1 MKNRRIQVVLAFLL
15 AIVLAYTYVLYD
27 LQIVQGADF
36 LARSTRKI
44 PEVQTVSAARGEIL
58 DRYGRPLVSNRL
70 SYNVV
75 LNTGR
80 MGDTESKNETLL
92 RLTQLCQAEGLT
104 WSDSLPISKT
114 APFYFTENTA
124 SSGSTAAIRFER
136 YLENRRAPKTEV
148 AEALREVASGRAM
161 MIWFRSHYGIP
172 EDMSDNDAR
181 ALIGVLYELEL
192 RSRFI
197 TQMAYTF
204 AEDVNHDF
212 IAKVKEEQL
221 PGVTMQATTTRV
233 FHTEYAAHLL
243 GRIAPLD
250 EKDVEY
256 FLEQGYSLDAIVG
269 KDGVELA
276 FEEELRGQAGVRE
289 VETNQ
294 AGKIVSETYRTE
306 PQPGSNIFLT
316 LDINLQGAVE
326 RILAEHM
333 PNFPEGKGAAAVI
346 IDVND
351 GGVLASASY
360 PTYNLQTFSKDYNEL
375 AKNPLSPMLN
385 RAFTGYYAP
394 GSTFKPVVAVAALDT
409 GLITE
414 KTAIRCTGRYTYYRE
429 SQPMCWIYRQYGGT
443 HGAETVSQAITDSC
457 NIFFYDTGRRLG
469 IDTIVEYATM
479 FGLGQSTGVE
489 LYEKTGAIA
498 SPAYSESR
506 GQVWYEGNT
515 MYAAVGQE
523 NNQFTPLQIAN
534 YIATLANGG
543 SHYSVHLL
551 DTVKSNDFR
560 TVEYQREA
568 ELVDQLTLADSAMR
582 AVHKG
587 MLDVITSGS
596 PSRYFANLGVQ
607 VAGKTGSAQ
616 IAADKEANAVFVA
629 FAPYDKP
636 EIALCV
642 VVEQG
647 GSGTEV
653 GAIVADIFDYYFT
666 VSRGGDLPLAE
677 NTLLR

>member
-1 MKNRRIQVVLAFLL
+1 MQAVVVLLF
-15 AIVLAYTYVLYD
+15 AIVLAFVYVLYD

-44 PEVQTVSAARGEIL
+44 PEVQTVSAARGAIL

-70 SYNVV
+70 SYNVT
-75 LNTGR
+75 LNTAR
-80 MGDTESKNETLL
+80 MGDAESRNQILL
-92 RLTQLCQAEGLT
+92 RLTQLCQAEELS
-104 WSDSLPISKT
+104 WNDSLPISKLP
-114 APFYFTENTA
+114 PFSLT
-124 SSGSTAAIRFER
+124 SSTATAGLRFER
-136 YLENRRAPKTEV
+136 YLENRRAVNNDAGAALV
-148 AEALREVASGRAM
+148 AASTGNQL
-161 MIWFRSHYGIP
+161 ITWFRSYYNLP
-172 EDMSDNDAR
+172 AELSDTDAR
-181 ALIGVLYELEL
+181 TLIGVLYELEL
-192 RSRFI
+192 RSRSI
-197 TQMAYTF
+197 TQMSYVF
-204 AEDVNHDF
+204 AEDVTHDF
-212 IAKVKEEQL
+212 IAMVKEEQL
-221 PGVTMQATTTRV
+221 PGVTIQATTTRV
-233 FHTEYAAHLL
+233 YHTEYAAHLL
-243 GRIAPLD
+243 GRVAPLD
-250 EKDVEY
+250 DRDVDY
-256 FLEQGYSLDAIVG
+256 FRSLGYPMDAIVG
-269 KDGVELA
+269 KEGVELA
-276 FEEELRGQAGVRE
+276 FEQELRGTPGVRE

-294 AGKIVSETYRTE
+294 AGKIVSESYRIE
-306 PQPGSNIFLT
+306 PEPGSNIFLT
-316 LDINLQGAVE
+316 LDINLQAAVE

-333 PNFPEGKGAAAVI
+333 PNFPEGQGAAAVV
-346 IDVND
+346 IDVSD

-360 PTYNLQTFSKDYNEL
+360 PTYNLQSFSRDYNEL
-375 AKNPLSPMLN
+375 AADPLTPMVN
-385 RAFTGYYAP
+385 RAFAGLYAP

-414 KTAIRCTGRYTYYRE
+414 TTRVLCTGRYTYYRE

-479 FGLGQSTGVE
+479 FGLGQPTGIE
-489 LYEKTGAIA
+489 LFEYIGAVA
-498 SPAYSESR
+498 SPAYSEKR
-506 GQVWYEGNT
+506 GQIWYEGNT

-534 YIATLANGG
+534 YIATIANGG
-543 SHYSVHLL
+543 SHYSAHLL

-560 TVEYQREA
+560 TVEFHHEPDLQ
-568 ELVDQLTLADSAMR
+568 DQLTISSSAMK

-587 MLDVITSGS
+587 MLDVITGGS
-596 PSRYFANLGVQ
+596 PARYFTDLGVQ
-607 VAGKTGSAQ
+607 AAGKTGSAQ

-629 FAPYDKP
+629 FAPYENP

-653 GAIVADIFDYYFT
+653 GAIVADILRYYFT
-666 VSRGGDLPLAE
+666 VSRAGDLPQGE

>member
-1 MKNRRIQVVLAFLL
+1 MQVVVAFLLAVVLAF
-15 AIVLAYTYVLYD
+15 TYVLYD

-44 PEVQTVSAARGEIL
+44 PEIQTVPAARGAIL

-75 LNTGR
+75 LNTAR
-80 MGDTESKNETLL
+80 MGDAESRNQILF
-92 RLTQLCQAEGLT
+92 RLTQLCRAEALT
-104 WSDSLPISKT
+104 WNDSLPISQYP
-114 APFYFTENTA
+114 PFYLTTGSAGNTA
-124 SSGSTAAIRFER
+124 ILRFER
-136 YLENRRAPKTEV
+136 YLENRRAVKNDMG
-148 AEALREVASGRAM
+148 EALNNAFTGSQL
-161 MIWFRSHYGIP
+161 IDWFRTYYGIP
-172 EDMSDNDAR
+172 EDFSSTDAR
-181 ALIGVLYELEL
+181 ALIGLLYELEL

-197 TQMAYTF
+197 TQMSYVF
-204 AEDVNHDF
+204 AEDVSHDF
-212 IAKVKEEQL
+212 IAMVKEEQL

-233 FHTEYAAHLL
+233 YHTEYAAHLL
-243 GRIAPLD
+243 GRVAPLD
-250 EKDVEY
+250 ERDVDY
-256 FLEQGYSLDAIVG
+256 FRELGYPLDAIVG

-276 FEEELRGQAGVRE
+276 FEQELHGTPGVRE

-294 AGKIVSETYRTE
+294 MGKIVSETYRTV
-306 PQPGSNIFLT
+306 PKPGSNVFLT
-316 LDINLQGAVE
+316 LDINLQAATE

-333 PNFPEGKGAAAVI
+333 PSFPEGQGAAAVI
-346 IDVND
+346 IDVSD
-351 GGVLASASY
+351 AGVLASASY
-360 PTYNLQTFSKDYNEL
+360 PTYNLQTFSQDYAQL
-375 AKNPLSPMLN
+375 SVDPLTPMVN
-385 RAFTGYYAP
+385 RAFTGRYAP
-394 GSTFKPVVAVAALDT
+394 GSTFKMVTAVAALET
-409 GLITE
+409 GLLTDR
-414 KTAIRCTGRYTYYRE
+414 TLIRCTGRYTYYRE

-443 HGAETVSQAITDSC
+443 HGALNVAQAITESC

-469 IDTIVEYATM
+469 IDTLVEYATM
-479 FGLGQSTGVE
+479 FGLGQPTGIE
-489 LYEKTGAIA
+489 LHENIGAVA

-506 GQVWYEGNT
+506 GQIWYEGNT

-534 YIATLANGG
+534 YIATIANGG

-560 TVEYQREA
+560 IVEFRHEPDLQ
-568 ELVDQLTLADSAMR
+568 DQLTISDSAMR

-587 MLDVITSGS
+587 MLDVIAGGS
-596 PSRYFANLGVQ
+596 PARYFTNLGVQ

-629 FAPYDKP
+629 FAPYHNP

-653 GAIVADIFDYYFT
+653 GAIVADILSYYFT
-666 VSRGGDLPLAE
+666 VSRTGDLPQGE

>member
-1 MKNRRIQVVLAFLL
+1 MQAVVVLLF
-15 AIVLAYTYVLYD
+15 AIVLAFVYVLYD
-27 LQIVQGADF
+27 LQIAQGADF

-44 PEVQTVSAARGEIL
+44 PEVQTVSAARGAIL

-70 SYNVV
+70 SYNVT
-75 LNTGR
+75 LNTAR
-80 MGDTESKNETLL
+80 MGDVESRYQILL
-92 RLTQLCQAEGLT
+92 RLTQLCQAEELS
-104 WSDSLPISKT
+104 WNDSLPISKLPPFSLTSST
-114 APFYFTENTA
+114 ATA
-124 SSGSTAAIRFER
+124 SLRFER
-136 YLENRRAPKTEV
+136 YLENRRAVSNDAGT
-148 AEALREVASGRAM
+148 ALIAASTGNQLIA
-161 MIWFRSHYGIP
+161 WFRSYYNLP
-172 EDMSDNDAR
+172 AELSDTDAR
-181 ALIGVLYELEL
+181 TLIGLLYELEL
-192 RSRFI
+192 RSRSI
-197 TQMAYTF
+197 TQMSYVF
-204 AEDVNHDF
+204 AEDVTHDF
-212 IAKVKEEQL
+212 IAMVKEEQL
-221 PGVTMQATTTRV
+221 PGVTIQATTTRV
-233 FHTEYAAHLL
+233 YHTEYAAHLL
-243 GRIAPLD
+243 GRVAPLD
-250 EKDVEY
+250 DRDVDY
-256 FLEQGYSLDAIVG
+256 FRSLGYPMDAIVG

-276 FEEELRGQAGVRE
+276 FEQELRGTPGVRE

-294 AGKIVSETYRTE
+294 AGKIVSESYRIE
-306 PQPGSNIFLT
+306 PEPGSNVFLT
-316 LDINLQGAVE
+316 LDINLQGALE

-333 PNFPEGKGAAAVI
+333 PNFPEGQGAAAVV
-346 IDVND
+346 IDVSD

-360 PTYNLQTFSKDYNEL
+360 PTYHLQSFSRDYNEL
-375 AKNPLSPMLN
+375 AADPLTPMVN
-385 RAFTGYYAP
+385 RAFAGLYAP

-414 KTAIRCTGRYTYYRE
+414 TTRVLCTGRYTYYRE

-479 FGLGQSTGVE
+479 FGLGQPTGIE
-489 LYEKTGAIA
+489 LFEYIGAVA
-498 SPAYSESR
+498 SPAYSEKR
-506 GQVWYEGNT
+506 GQIWYEGNT

-534 YIATLANGG
+534 YIATIANGG
-543 SHYSVHLL
+543 SHYSAHLL

-560 TVEYQREA
+560 TVEFHHEPDLQ
-568 ELVDQLTLADSAMR
+568 DQLTISNSAMK

-587 MLDVITSGS
+587 MLDVITGGS
-596 PSRYFANLGVQ
+596 PARYFADLGVQ
-607 VAGKTGSAQ
+607 AAGKTGSAQ

-629 FAPYDKP
+629 FAPYENP

-653 GAIVADIFDYYFT
+653 GAIVADILRYYFT
-666 VSRGGDLPLAE
+666 VSRTGDLPQGE

>member
-1 MKNRRIQVVLAFLL
+1 MKNRRMQAVVVLLF
-15 AIVLAYTYVLYD
+15 AIVLAFVYVLYD

-44 PEVQTVSAARGEIL
+44 PEVQTVSAARGAIL

-70 SYNVV
+70 SYNVT
-75 LNTGR
+75 LNTAR
-80 MGDTESKNETLL
+80 MGDAESRNQILL
-92 RLTQLCQAEGLT
+92 RLTQLCQAEELS
-104 WSDSLPISKT
+104 WNDSLPISKLL
-114 APFYFTENTA
+114 PFSLT
-124 SSGSTAAIRFER
+124 SSTATAGLRFER
-136 YLENRRAPKTEV
+136 YLENRRAVNNDAGAALV
-148 AEALREVASGRAM
+148 AASTGNQL
-161 MIWFRSHYGIP
+161 ITWFRSYYNLP
-172 EDMSDNDAR
+172 AELSDTDAR
-181 ALIGVLYELEL
+181 TLIGVLYELEL
-192 RSRFI
+192 RSRSI
-197 TQMAYTF
+197 TQMSYVF
-204 AEDVNHDF
+204 AEDVTHDF
-212 IAKVKEEQL
+212 IAMVKEEQL
-221 PGVTMQATTTRV
+221 PGVTIQATTTRV
-233 FHTEYAAHLL
+233 YHTEYAAHLL
-243 GRIAPLD
+243 GRVAPLD
-250 EKDVEY
+250 DRDVDY
-256 FLEQGYSLDAIVG
+256 FRSLGYPMDAIVG
-269 KDGVELA
+269 KEGVELA
-276 FEEELRGQAGVRE
+276 FEQELRGTPGVRE

-294 AGKIVSETYRTE
+294 AGKIVSESYRIE
-306 PQPGSNIFLT
+306 PEPGSNIFLT
-316 LDINLQGAVE
+316 LDINLQAAVE

-333 PNFPEGKGAAAVI
+333 PNFPEGQGAAAVV
-346 IDVND
+346 IDVSD

-360 PTYNLQTFSKDYNEL
+360 PTYNLQSFSRDYNEL
-375 AKNPLSPMLN
+375 AADPLTPMVN
-385 RAFTGYYAP
+385 RAFAGLYAP

-414 KTAIRCTGRYTYYRE
+414 TTRVLCTGRYTYYRE

-479 FGLGQSTGVE
+479 FGLGQPTGIE
-489 LYEKTGAIA
+489 LFEYIGAVA
-498 SPAYSESR
+498 SPAYSEKR
-506 GQVWYEGNT
+506 GQIWYEGNT

-534 YIATLANGG
+534 YIATIANGG
-543 SHYSVHLL
+543 SHYSAHLL

-560 TVEYQREA
+560 TVEFHHEPDLQ
-568 ELVDQLTLADSAMR
+568 DQLTISSSAMK

-587 MLDVITSGS
+587 MLDVITGGS
-596 PSRYFANLGVQ
+596 PARYFTDLGVQ
-607 VAGKTGSAQ
+607 AAGKTGSAQ

-629 FAPYDKP
+629 FAPYENP

-653 GAIVADIFDYYFT
+653 GAIVADILRYYFT
-666 VSRGGDLPLAE
+666 VSRAGDLPQGE

>member
-1 MKNRRIQVVLAFLL
+1 MQVLVAFLVAVVLAF
-15 AIVLAYTYVLYD
+15 TYVLYD

-44 PEVQTVSAARGEIL
+44 PEVQTVPAARGAIL

-75 LNTGR
+75 LNTAR
-80 MGDTESKNETLL
+80 MGDTESKNQILF
-92 RLTQLCQAEGLT
+92 RLTQLCRAEALT
-104 WSDSLPISKT
+104 WNDSLPISQYP
-114 APFYFTENTA
+114 PFYLTTGSAGNTA
-124 SSGSTAAIRFER
+124 NLRFER
-136 YLENRRAPKTEV
+136 YLENRRTVKNDMG
-148 AEALREVASGRAM
+148 EALNNAFTGSQL
-161 MIWFRSHYGIP
+161 IDWFRTYYGIP
-172 EDMSDNDAR
+172 EDFSDTDAR
-181 ALIGVLYELEL
+181 ALIGLLYELEL

-197 TQMAYTF
+197 TQMSYVF
-204 AEDVNHDF
+204 AEDVSHDF
-212 IAKVKEEQL
+212 IAMVKEEQL
-221 PGVTMQATTTRV
+221 PGVTMQATTTRIY
-233 FHTEYAAHLL
+233 HTEYAAHLL
-243 GRIAPLD
+243 GRVAPLD
-250 EKDVEY
+250 ERDLEY
-256 FLEQGYSLDAIVG
+256 FRALGYPMDAIVG
-269 KDGVELA
+269 KEGVELA
-276 FEEELRGQAGVRE
+276 FEQELHGTPGVRE

-294 AGKIVSETYRTE
+294 MGKIVSETYRTE
-306 PQPGSNIFLT
+306 PKPGSNVFLT
-316 LDINLQGAVE
+316 LDINLQAATE

-333 PNFPEGKGAAAVI
+333 PSFPEGQGAAAVI
-346 IDVND
+346 IDVSD
-351 GGVLASASY
+351 AGVLASASY
-360 PTYNLQTFSKDYNEL
+360 PTYNLQTFSQDYAQL
-375 AKNPLSPMLN
+375 SVDPLTPMVN
-385 RAFTGYYAP
+385 RAFTGRYAP
-394 GSTFKPVVAVAALDT
+394 GSTFKMVTAVAALET
-409 GLITE
+409 GLLTDR
-414 KTAIRCTGRYTYYRE
+414 TLIRCTGRYTYYRE

-443 HGAETVSQAITDSC
+443 HGALNVAQAITESC

-469 IDTIVEYATM
+469 IDTLVEYATM
-479 FGLGQSTGVE
+479 FGLGQPTGIE
-489 LYEKTGAIA
+489 LHENIGAVA

-534 YIATLANGG
+534 YIATIANGG

-560 TVEYQREA
+560 IVEFRHEPDLQ
-568 ELVDQLTLADSAMR
+568 DQLTISDSAMR

-587 MLDVITSGS
+587 MLDVITDGS
-596 PSRYFANLGVQ
+596 PARYFTNLGVQ

-629 FAPYDKP
+629 FAPYHNP

-653 GAIVADIFDYYFT
+653 GAIVADILSYYFT
-666 VSRGGDLPLAE
+666 VSRTGDLPQGE

>member
-1 MKNRRIQVVLAFLL
+1 MQVVVAFLA

-44 PEVQTVSAARGEIL
+44 PEVQTVSAARGAIL

-75 LNTGR
+75 LNTAR
-80 MGDTESKNETLL
+80 MGDTESKNQILL

-104 WSDSLPISKT
+104 WSDTLPISKT
-114 APFYFTENTA
+114 SPFYYTENTA
-124 SSGSTAAIRFER
+124 NASSTAGVRFQR
-136 YLENRRAPKTEV
+136 YVENRSASKSSE
-148 AEALREVASGRAM
+148 AAAALREITTARDM
-161 MIWFRSHYGIP
+161 MGWFRNHYSIP
-172 EDMSDNDAR
+172 EEMSDTDAR
-181 ALIGVLYELEL
+181 TLVGVLYELEL

-204 AEDVNHDF
+204 AEDVTHDF
-212 IAKVKEEQL
+212 IAKAKEEQL

-243 GRIAPLD
+243 GRVAPLD
-250 EKDVEY
+250 ERDVNY
-256 FLEQGYSLDAIVG
+256 FLELGYPLDAIVG

-276 FEEELRGQAGVRE
+276 FEQELRGTPGVRE
-289 VETNQ
+289 IETNQ

-306 PQPGSNIFLT
+306 PEPGSNIFLT
-316 LDINLQGAVE
+316 LDINLQGATE

-333 PNFPEGKGAAAVI
+333 PNFPEGQGAAAVI

-360 PTYNLQTFSKDYNEL
+360 PTYNLQTFSRDYNQL
-375 AKNPLSPMLN
+375 AADPLSPMLN

-414 KTAIRCTGRYTYYRE
+414 TTKVLCTGRYTYYRD
-429 SQPMCWIYRQYGGT
+429 SQPMCWIYRQYRGT

-479 FGLGQSTGVE
+479 FGLGQPTGIE
-489 LYEKTGAIA
+489 LFEKIGAVA

-506 GQVWYEGNT
+506 GQKWYEGNT

-560 TVEYQREA
+560 TVEYHHEA
-568 ELVDQLTLADSAMR
+568 NLLDQLTLADSAMR

-587 MLDVITSGS
+587 MLDAIVSGS
-596 PSRYFANLGVQ
+596 PSKYFANLGVQ
-607 VAGKTGSAQ
+607 AAGKTGSAQ

-647 GSGTEV
+647 GSGSEV

-666 VSRGGDLPLAE
+666 VSRSGDLPQGE